1 MDFLRINV
9 YMNVLLI
16 LVYFCYLEDNSTSIT
31 IINDDDD
38 NDDNMNSNDE
48 EENEMKMK
56 HVNKQKVANYIFQY
70 ASDANTIDSRRQSL
84 Y

>member
-1 MDFLRINV
+1 MDFLRIDV

-31 IINDDDD
+31 INDDDD

-56 HVNKQKVANYIFQY
+56 HVNIQKVANYIFQY